1 MNNVKKNWWNKDKQ
15 VPIDNKNFQ
24 KIIND
29 LLFLCPSSTRHE
41 NKSESKE
48 KIVYYLPVS
57 ARAKTFRDRKITG
70 DLLRTILSNIKKD
83 FNYNERYCVVDS
95 KVSIDEKM
103 NEVASRITLSDPN
116 FEVIIMRKR
125 NDMSDTES
133 LYYYLR
139 NSLAH
144 GSFEYVPQ
152 DGRRDAYYLIECNY
166 KDEIKAQ
173 MRLKEKTLL
182 KLARL
187 SNLSSKEIK
196 DMQGR
201 NKNKKKRND
210 MDKN

>member
-29 LLFLCPSSTRHE
+29 LLFLCPSSIRHNRE
-41 NKSESKE
+41 NKS
-48 KIVYYLPVS
+48 VYYLPVS

-95 KVSIDEKM
+95 KVFIDEKM
-103 NEVASRITLSDPN
+103 NEVVSRETLSDPN

-152 DGRRDAYYLIECNY
+152 DGRRDAYYLIECNN
-166 KDEIKAQ
+166 KDVITAQ

-201 NKNKKKRND
+201 NKNKKKLND